1 MTNVIAF
8 ISQFSLHLALETLSF
23 QPNPNIT
30 MKKLLT
36 LLVVSASL
44 LVLNSNA
51 NAQEKGS
58 RVLGV
63 GIGLNS
69 YYSGGIPLGAYLEF
83 PVADN
88 ITVGPMVDFLSHNYA
103 AGYKFTSI
111 YIGGRG
117 SYHVNEILK
126 INNDKLD
133 IYGGLALGYRSF
145 KWSDSAFSGLSGS
158 YGSGVYYGL
167 FIGGRYYFT
176 DSLAGFVELGATGSS
191 NLRIGVNVKL

>member
-1 MTNVIAF
+1 
-8 ISQFSLHLALETLSF
+8 
-23 QPNPNIT
+23 

-88 ITVGPMVDFLSHNYA
+88 ITVGPMVDFYRIIMLLAISSLP
-103 AGYKFTSI
+103 F
-111 YIGGRG
+111 
-117 SYHVNEILK
+117 ILVDVVL
-126 INNDKLD
+126 I
-133 IYGGLALGYRSF
+133 
-145 KWSDSAFSGLSGS
+145 
-158 YGSGVYYGL
+158 
-167 FIGGRYYFT
+167 T
-176 DSLAGFVELGATGSS
+176 
-191 NLRIGVNVKL
+191 